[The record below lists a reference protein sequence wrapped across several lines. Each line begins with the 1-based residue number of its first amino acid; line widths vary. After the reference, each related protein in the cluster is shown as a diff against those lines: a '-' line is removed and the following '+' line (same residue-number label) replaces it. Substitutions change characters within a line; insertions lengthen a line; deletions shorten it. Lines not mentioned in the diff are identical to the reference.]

1 MKRLLARSIPL
12 VFVLSFAAGCT
23 LPSLGVGLAG
33 PTPIPGGTRGPLPAA
48 EVVFTVTP
56 PAGTTEDAG
65 LQLLVLDEVTGLPYA
80 AQAMP
85 MTRQADGRW
94 QVRLAPAVG
103 SLLRY
108 RYVRQAP
115 SASEEFDGL
124 GRPVRERLVHITG
137 PTAQDDLIAAWLDAP
152 YLGASGRVIGRV
164 VDAATA
170 QPLPEVLVSASGVTA
185 YTDGEGAFR
194 LDGLIPGMHA
204 LVAFTTDGAHRPL
217 QRQAIVAA
225 ESATPAEL
233 ALDAAPLVD
242 VAFEVTLPDDT
253 PAAAPI
259 RIAGNL
265 RTFGAVYAELPGGVS
280 TTSARMP
287 VMVRVDA
294 THALLLIQL
303 HAGTDLRYKYTLGD
317 GLWNAERDANAAF
330 VTRQLIIPE
339 QGQNIVDAV
348 TSWHSPSYGSL
359 TFRVTPPAN
368 TPASDSISIQF
379 NPFTWFEPLPMWEEA
394 DGTWT
399 YVLNGPLDFGG
410 PLAYRYCRNLQ
421 CGSADDI
428 DTAGPTST
436 GRSVTPSTAPQALTD
451 GVRGWQWLPPA
462 TLPPTDVVAPA
473 ITPRPGFAVGYEL
486 LPAYRQSWSGFVP
499 GALAEMAA
507 RGANAVVFTPTWTL
521 QVNRPLPIIGL
532 DPTRAAFRSDVL
544 AWSAEAARSGLQV
557 GLRPVLAPAYGML
570 ADWWAGAPRDAAWW
584 AVWYEAYRS
593 FILTQARLAA
603 EAGASSLILG
613 GPEVAPAL
621 PDGRLTDGSPSGAPT
636 DADARWRGLI
646 AEVRAVFPGRLGF
659 ALDLGESLQSPPS
672 FLDAVDEVHVTWQAA
687 LTPGGPADVQSMQA
701 TAAGLLD
708 RLVLAQPAVAAKP
721 IVVHVA
727 YASVDGGV
735 RACPAAPDGSCRNAS
750 EFDLGAL
757 VDPDLPVD
765 LASQAQAFNA
775 MLLETAGRQEITG
788 FYAAGDY
795 PIVALLDKSVSPYGK
810 PAQDVLTFWYL
821 KLTGR

>member
-1 MKRLLARSIPL
+1 MKRMLIRWIPL
-12 VFVLSFAAGCT
+12 VFVLSAAAGCT
-23 LPSLGVGLAG
+23 LPSLGGGIAG
-33 PTPIPGGTRGPLPAA
+33 PTPIPGGTSGPLPLA

-56 PAGTTEDAG
+56 PAGTPEDAG
-65 LQLLVLDEVTGLPYA
+65 LQILVLDEVTGLPYA
-80 AQAMP
+80 AQAVP
-85 MTRQADGRW
+85 MTRLADGRW
-94 QVRLAPAVG
+94 QARLAPAVG
-103 SLLRY
+103 SVLRY

-124 GRPVRERLVHITG
+124 GRPVRERLLHVTG

-170 QPLPEVLVSASGVTA
+170 QGLPEVLVSASGVTA
-185 YTDGEGAFR
+185 YSDGEGAFR
-194 LDGLIPGMHA
+194 LDGLVPGMHA
-204 LVAFTTDGAHRPL
+204 LVAFTTDGAHRPQ

-233 ALDAAPLVD
+233 ALDPAPLVD
-242 VAFEVTLPDDT
+242 VAFEVTLPEDT

-259 RIAGNL
+259 RIAANL
-265 RTFGAVYAELPGGVS
+265 RTFGAIFAELPGGVS
-280 TTSARMP
+280 TSAARMP

-294 THALLLIQL
+294 THALLLTQL

-317 GLWNAERDANAAF
+317 GLWNAERDANGAF

-339 QGQNIVDAV
+339 QGQNIVDSV

-379 NPFTWFEPLPMWEEA
+379 NPFTWFEPVPMWKEA

-410 PLAYRYCRNLQ
+410 TLAYRYCRNMQ
-421 CGSADDI
+421 CGSADDV
-428 DTAGPTST
+428 DTAGPSST
-436 GRSVTPSTAPQALTD
+436 GRSAAPSAAPQTLTD
-451 GVRGWQWLPPA
+451 AVREWQWLPPA
-462 TLPPTDVVAPA
+462 ELPTTEVVAPA
-473 ITPRPGFAVGYEL
+473 IAPRPGFVVGYEL
-486 LPAYRQSWSGFVP
+486 LPAYRPSWSGFLT

-507 RGANAVVFTPTWTL
+507 RGANAVIVTPTWTL
-521 QVNRPLPIIGL
+521 QVNRPLPIMGL
-532 DPTRAAFRSDVL
+532 DTTRAAFRSDVL
-544 AWSAEAARSGLQV
+544 AISAEAATLGLQV
-557 GLRPVLAPAYGML
+557 GVRPVLSPAYGTL
-570 ADWWAGAPRDAAWW
+570 ADWWIAAPRDAAWW
-584 AVWYEAYRS
+584 AVWYEAYHS
-593 FILTQARLAA
+593 FVLTQARLAA

-621 PDGRLTDGSPSGAPT
+621 PDGQMADGTTSGAPA

-646 AEVRAVFPGRLGF
+646 ADVRAVFPGRLGF
-659 ALDLGESLQSPPS
+659 ALDLGDTLQSPPS
-672 FLDAVDEVHVTWQAA
+672 FLDAVDEVHITWHAA

-701 TAAGLLD
+701 TAAGLLG
-708 RLVLAQPAVAAKP
+708 RLVLTQPAVAAKP

-727 YASVDGGV
+727 YASVDGGA

-750 EFDLGAL
+750 EFDLGSV

-765 LASQAQAFNA
+765 LTSQAQAVNA
-775 MLLETAGRQEITG
+775 MLLEAAGRQAITG
-788 FYAAGDY
+788 FYASGDY
-795 PIVALLDKSVSPYGK
+795 PIVVLLDKSVSPYGK

>member
-1 MKRLLARSIPL
+1 MKRMLTRWIL
-12 VFVLSFAAGCT
+12 VAFVLSLAAGCT
-23 LPSLGVGLAG
+23 LPSLGSGLAG
-33 PTPIPGGTRGPLPAA
+33 PTPIPAGTSGPLPAA
-48 EVVFTVTP
+48 EVVFTVTV
-56 PAGTTEDAG
+56 PANTAEDAG

-80 AQAMP
+80 AQSMP
-85 MTRQADGRW
+85 MTRLSDGRW

-108 RYVRQAP
+108 RYVRQSP

-124 GRPVRERLVHITG
+124 GRPVRERLLHVTG

-170 QPLPEVLVSASGVTA
+170 LPLPEVLVSASGVTA

-194 LDGLIPGMHA
+194 LDGLIPGMHSI
-204 LVAFTTDGAHRPL
+204 VAFTTDGAHRPV

-225 ESATPAEL
+225 ESATPTEL
-233 ALDAAPLVD
+233 ALAAAPLVD
-242 VAFEVTLPDDT
+242 VAFEVALPEDT

-265 RTFGAVYAELPGGVS
+265 RPFGAVFAELPGGVS
-280 TTSARMP
+280 TTAARMP

-294 THALLLIQL
+294 THALLLTQL

-317 GLWNAERDANAAF
+317 GLWNAERDANGAF
-330 VTRQLIIPE
+330 VTRQLIVPE
-339 QGQNIVDAV
+339 QGPNLVDSVA
-348 TSWHSPSYGSL
+348 SWHSPSYGSL
-359 TFRVTPPAN
+359 TFRVTPPTN
-368 TPASDSISIQF
+368 TPDSDSISIQF
-379 NPFTWFEPLPMWEEA
+379 NPFTWFEPVPMWKEP

-410 PLAYRYCRNLQ
+410 ALAYRYCRNLQ

-428 DTAGPTST
+428 DTVGPSSS
-436 GRSVTPSTAPQALTD
+436 GRSVSPTAAPQTLTD
-451 GVRGWQWLPPA
+451 KVREWQWLPPA
-462 TLPPTDVVAPA
+462 TLPPTDIVAPA
-473 ITPRPGFAVGYEL
+473 ISARPGFAVGYEL
-486 LPAYRQSWSGFVP
+486 LPAYRPSWSGFLP
-499 GALAEMAA
+499 GALAEMAG

-521 QVNRPLPIIGL
+521 QVNRPLPILGL
-532 DPTRAAFRSDVL
+532 DPTRSAFRSDVL
-544 AWSAEAARSGLQV
+544 AWSIEAGKVGLQV
-557 GLRPVLAPAYGML
+557 GLRPVLAPAYGTL

-584 AVWYEAYRS
+584 AVWYEAYRA

-613 GPEVAPAL
+613 GPEVLPAL
-621 PDGRLTDGSPSGAPT
+621 PGGLLADGTASGAPA
-636 DADARWRGLI
+636 DADARWRALI
-646 AEVRAVFPGRLGF
+646 TEVRAVFPGRLGF
-659 ALDLGESLQSPPS
+659 SLDLGEGLQPPPS
-672 FLDAVDEVHVTWQAA
+672 FLDAVDEVHLTWHAA

-708 RLVLAQPAVAAKP
+708 RLVMAQPAVAAKP
-721 IVVHVA
+721 IVVHIA
-727 YASVDGGV
+727 YASVDGGA

-750 EFDLGAL
+750 EFDLGAV
-757 VDPDLPVD
+757 VDPDLAVD
-765 LASQAQAFNA
+765 LPSQAQAFNA
-775 MLLETAGRQEITG
+775 MLLEAAGRQAITG
-788 FYAAGDY
+788 FYASGDY
-795 PIVALLDKSVSPYGK
+795 PIAALLDKSVSPYGK
-810 PAQDVLTFWYL
+810 PAQDVLTYWYL

>member
-1 MKRLLARSIPL
+1 MKRMPIRWIPL
-12 VFVLSFAAGCT
+12 VFVLSAAAGCT
-23 LPSLGVGLAG
+23 LPSLGGGIAG
-33 PTPIPGGTRGPLPAA
+33 PTPIPGGTSGPLPLA

-56 PAGTTEDAG
+56 PAATPEDAG
-65 LQLLVLDEVTGLPYA
+65 LQILVLDEVTGLPYA
-80 AQAMP
+80 AQAVP
-85 MTRQADGRW
+85 MTRLADGRW
-94 QVRLAPAVG
+94 QARLAPAVG
-103 SLLRY
+103 SVLRY

-124 GRPVRERLVHITG
+124 GRPVRERLLHVTG
-137 PTAQDDLIAAWLDAP
+137 PAAQDDLIAAWLDAP
-152 YLGASGRVIGRV
+152 YLGATGRVIGRV
-164 VDAATA
+164 VDATTA
-170 QPLPEVLVSASGVTA
+170 QGLPEVLVSASGVTA

-204 LVAFTTDGAHRPL
+204 LVASTTDGAHRPQ

-242 VAFEVTLPDDT
+242 VAFEVTVPEDT
-253 PAAAPI
+253 PVASPI

-265 RTFGAVYAELPGGVS
+265 RTFGAAFAELPGGVS
-280 TTSARMP
+280 TTAARMP

-294 THALLLIQL
+294 THALLLTQL

-317 GLWNAERDANAAF
+317 GLWNAERDANGAF

-339 QGQNIVDAV
+339 QGQNIVDSV

-359 TFRVTPPAN
+359 TFHVTPPAN

-379 NPFTWFEPLPMWEEA
+379 NPFAWFEPLPMWKEA

-410 PLAYRYCRNLQ
+410 ALAYRYCRNLQ

-428 DTAGPTST
+428 DTAGASSA
-436 GRSVTPSTAPQALTD
+436 GRSVTPSAAPQTLTD
-451 GVRGWQWLPPA
+451 AVREWQWLPPA
-462 TLPPTDVVAPA
+462 ELPTTDVVAPA
-473 ITPRPGFAVGYEL
+473 IAPRPGFAVGYEL
-486 LPAYRQSWSGFVP
+486 LPGYRPSWSGFLP

-521 QVNRPLPIIGL
+521 QVNRPLPVIGL
-532 DPTRAAFRSDVL
+532 DTTRAAFRSDVL
-544 AWSAEAARSGLQV
+544 AWSAEAAKNGMQV
-557 GLRPVLAPAYGML
+557 ALRPVLAPAYGTL
-570 ADWWAGAPRDAAWW
+570 ADWWSGAPRDAAWW

-621 PDGRLTDGSPSGAPT
+621 PDGQKADGTASGAPA

-646 AEVRAVFPGRLGF
+646 ADVRAIFPGRLGF
-659 ALDLGESLQSPPS
+659 ALDLGETLQSPPS
-672 FLDAVDEVHVTWQAA
+672 FLDAVDEVHITWHAA
-687 LTPGGPADVQSMQA
+687 LTPGGPVDVQSMQA

-727 YASVDGGV
+727 YASVDGGA

-750 EFDLGAL
+750 EFDLGAI

-765 LASQAQAFNA
+765 LASQAQALNA
-775 MLLETAGRQEITG
+775 MLLETAGRQAITG

-795 PIVALLDKSVSPYGK
+795 PIAALLDKSASPYGK